1 MKELGVVADFNLYL
15 GQEVKLAPANNSNIE
30 YQAQVI
36 SKDDINL
43 NLRLLNSVSED
54 SSVFKEE
61 KNWTLT
67 YEEGNAFY
75 QLDIKI
81 EEIKVRTKVALAV
94 TVLGEASKKE
104 RRRYI
109 RVKVDKQVNYQILN
123 QEESYRGRLID
134 ISASGMRLEVEN
146 ISNLRVEKVIVIN
159 FADLAKFPVDQV
171 EGRILR
177 IKVNQNSHGSRRKYH
192 LGLEF
197 VSITAQQK
205 EELILWVQQKKDELN

>member
-1 MKELGVVADFNLYL
+1 MADFNLYL
-15 GQEVKLAPANNSNIE
+15 GQEVKLTPANNSDIE

-43 NLRLLNSVSED
+43 NLRLLNATSED

-61 KNWTLT
+61 KNWTLN
-67 YEEGNAFY
+67 YEESNAFY
-75 QLDIKI
+75 QLDIEVKKI
-81 EEIKVRTKVALAV
+81 RTKAGPVLAV
-94 TVLGEASKKE
+94 TVLGEERKKE

-109 RVKVDKQVNYQILN
+109 RVKVDKQVNYHLLN
-123 QEESYRGRLID
+123 KKESYQGRLID
-134 ISASGMRLEVEN
+134 ISASGMNLEVEN
-146 ISNLRVEKVIVIN
+146 ISSLRVEKIIVIN
-159 FADLAKFPVDQV
+159 FADLAEFPMDEV

-197 VSITAQQK
+197 VSITAPEK
-205 EELILWVQQKKDELN
+205 EKLILWVQQRKDGSN